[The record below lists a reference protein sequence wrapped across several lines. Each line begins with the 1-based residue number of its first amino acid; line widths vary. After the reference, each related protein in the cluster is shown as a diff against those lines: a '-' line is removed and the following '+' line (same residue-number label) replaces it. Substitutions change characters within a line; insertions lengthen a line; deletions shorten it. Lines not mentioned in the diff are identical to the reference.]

1 MSSTRAEIF
10 NPLTLPVLAGA
21 ALDGI
26 VQKPYIAPTI
36 WLIVTIVCL
45 IMHIHY
51 GMGVVSKILVT
62 CVHFGNNTS
71 FLTPTIQK
79 IIRLIAQSRPLA
91 NF

>member
-51 GMGVVSKILVT
+51 GMGVVSQILVT
-62 CVHFGNNTS
+62 CVDFGK
-71 FLTPTIQK
+71 IQVFR
-79 IIRLIAQSRPLA
+79 IPQNQINILQ
-91 NF
+91 

>member
-10 NPLTLPVLAGA
+10 NPLTLPVSAGA

-62 CVHFGNNTS
+62 CIYFRNDTS
-71 FLTPTIQK
+71 FLTLK
-79 IIRLIAQSRPLA
+79 IKKILRVIAQSRPLA
-91 NF
+91 KF

>member
-21 ALDGI
+21 ALDGM

-51 GMGVVSKILVT
+51 GMGVVSQNIKTFPRTFIFTINIL
-62 CVHFGNNTS
+62 HFPNF
-71 FLTPTIQK
+71 FL
-79 IIRLIAQSRPLA
+79 
-91 NF
+91 N

>member
-62 CVHFGNNTS
+62 CIYFRNDTS
-71 FLTPTIQK
+71 FLTLK
-79 IIRLIAQSRPLA
+79 IKNILRVIAQSRPLA
-91 NF
+91 KF